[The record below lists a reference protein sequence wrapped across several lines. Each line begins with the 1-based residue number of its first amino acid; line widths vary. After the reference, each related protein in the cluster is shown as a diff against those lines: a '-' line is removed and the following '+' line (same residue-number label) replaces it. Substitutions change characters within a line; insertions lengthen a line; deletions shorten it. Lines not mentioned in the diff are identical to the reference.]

1 MPLKIHYKEKKG
13 RRLNRYRILQV
24 FQCRECLHKFTAAAG
39 KLLIASLFYLYF
51 FTPSKDSRVKK
62 ALTVFAGKRI

>member
-1 MPLKIHYKEKKG
+1 
-13 RRLNRYRILQV
+13 LNRYRILQV

-62 ALTVFAGKRI
+62 ALTVFAGKRIQLAFHFPFY